1 MILPAPAVPVLT
13 FFVRVDGRIERQEA
27 LVLLAV
33 FLTWLGCFVRSA
45 LRQRAVAAEVEATEM
60 PTGESLL
67 LGKLSLSTLVAAGRP
82 LRSIRF
88 WSGGVRLND
97 CSGES

>member
-1 MILPAPAVPVLT
+1 M
-13 FFVRVDGRIERQEA
+13 
-27 LVLLAV
+27 LLAV

-82 LRSIRF
+82 LRSTRF
-88 WSGGVRLND
+88 WSGGGRLND